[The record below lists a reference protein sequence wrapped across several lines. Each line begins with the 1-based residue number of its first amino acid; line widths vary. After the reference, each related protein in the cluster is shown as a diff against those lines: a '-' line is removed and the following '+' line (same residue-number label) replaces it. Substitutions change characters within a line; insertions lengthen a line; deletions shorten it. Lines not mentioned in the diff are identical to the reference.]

1 MKKLLT
7 YGCLGLLLTGLS
19 ACTEQPAL
27 KLKHKPQPPR
37 PIPVCVLTAEPTAV
51 VRQTAY
57 VGNVEPAKSA
67 VLTAPYP
74 GTLRN
79 IRVREGERVK
89 AEQTVAETFSQS
101 VDSRYDAAVATLK
114 RARDTYRRASQVHK
128 SGSIS
133 DAKMVETETAL
144 HQAEALEKSA
154 AQARQDGW
162 LKAPFDGVIDRIM
175 ADEGVELTLG
185 QPIMRIVDVSD
196 VEIRFPVPEKEIGR
210 WRTGDSVYII
220 VPALDDRLF
229 QACVSTTGLSASTVS
244 HTYICTA
251 NLPDSAA
258 VLKPGMVCKVYDRRL
273 ADSGFVLPAELVE
286 RDAQG
291 TYVWVVE
298 NGRAR
303 KRAVRTAGFSGNGIL
318 IREGLR
324 TGDDVITDGRRKIS
338 EGSIVEIKAL

>member
-1 MKKLLT
+1 MKRLLK
-7 YGCLGLLLTGLS
+7 YGWFGLLLPLS
-19 ACTEQPAL
+19 ACSEQPAL
-27 KLKHKPQPPR
+27 KFKQKPQPPQ
-37 PIPVCVLTAEPTAV
+37 PIPVCVLVAEPTAV

-67 VLTAPYP
+67 ILTAPYP
-74 GTLRN
+74 GTLKN

-101 VDSRYDAAVATLK
+101 VESRYDAAVATLK

-133 DAKMVETETAL
+133 DAKMVEAETAL
-144 HQAEALEKSA
+144 HQAEALEKAA
-154 AQARQDGW
+154 AQARQDGR
-162 LKAPFDGVIDRIM
+162 LKAPFDGVVDEIL
-175 ADEGVELTLG
+175 ADDGVELTFG
-185 QPIMRIVDVSD
+185 QPVMRIIDLSN

-210 WRTGDSVYII
+210 WRTDDSVYII

-229 QACVSTTGLSASTVS
+229 QACVATTGLSASTVS

-251 NLPDSAA
+251 LLSDSAA

-273 ADSGFVLPAELVE
+273 TDSGFVLPAELVE